1 MQASREEALAG
12 DGQKGCC
19 YSQGCQS
26 LDQKADIL
34 VFAIMLAEPRVERRE
49 KKAICLRQVKTQNS
63 IHPQLIK
70 DESLSRLQES
80 SNYPLRNV

>member
-1 MQASREEALAG
+1 MDALQGLKGEPHFLDGNAMQASREEALAG

-49 KKAICLRQVKTQNS
+49 KNKTVAQLPTRQLAIQ
-63 IHPQLIK
+63 
-70 DESLSRLQES
+70 DG
-80 SNYPLRNV
+80 